1 MRPGQPMGGLGQSP
15 GILLANNILV
25 QTSRTALT
33 AGTAENGEVNLAA
46 SKSYGH
52 GPDCCISFS
61 HPALQPEIKYRPTL
75 WVRQTDEPV

>member
-1 MRPGQPMGGLGQSP
+1 MRPGQPIGGHGQSP
-15 GILLANNILV
+15 GILLANNILA

-33 AGTAENGEVNLAA
+33 AGTAENGEVNLA

-52 GPDCCISFS
+52 GPDCCISS
-61 HPALQPEIKYRPTL
+61 HPALQPDIKYRPTL